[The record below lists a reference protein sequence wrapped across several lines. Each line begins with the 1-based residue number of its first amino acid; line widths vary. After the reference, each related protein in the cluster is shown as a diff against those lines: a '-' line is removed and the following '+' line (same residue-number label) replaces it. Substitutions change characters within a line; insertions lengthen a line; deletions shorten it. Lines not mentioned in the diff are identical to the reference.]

1 MWTLSLKPEERSCYA
16 LHERVG
22 RHCRNGGAQE
32 KITSPNLQANILPK
46 TSLKAEL
53 RNTAILEKIS
63 PKIRGK
69 NLIVLVTSQKQ
80 SYLDKGDVEVEE
92 EDGAC
97 MTRRILL
104 VYL

>member
-32 KITSPNLQANILPK
+32 NHISKQLSQHSTKDIIKGRIKEHCYFGENFPK
-46 TSLKAEL
+46 LGA
-53 RNTAILEKIS
+53 KIS
-63 PKIRGK
+63 
-69 NLIVLVTSQKQ
+69 LYLATSQKQ
-80 SYLDKGDVEVEE
+80 SYLDKGDIEVEE
-92 EDGAC
+92 EDGAYHDQEE
-97 MTRRILL
+97 ILL